1 MFKKTYLTFTLIVI
15 ALLFISAN
23 SYSQN
28 DEKAPKKTP
37 EELARKI
44 TDTLRTELQLS
55 DTQYDRV
62 YDIFLSHIN
71 RMRDDRQKYGKED
84 TEERQNAK
92 KERRKN
98 LKSELD
104 NVLSDEQMEKLKEL
118 HKERKNRKH
127 KTGTKNK

>member
-1 MFKKTYLTFTLIVI
+1 MYKKTYLALTLIII
-15 ALLFISAN
+15 ALLFFSVN

-28 DEKAPKKTP
+28 DGKVPKKTP

-44 TDTLRTELQLS
+44 ADTLRTELQLS
-55 DTQYDRV
+55 DTQYDQV

-71 RMRDDRQKYGKED
+71 KVREERQKYGKED
-84 TEERQNAK
+84 TEGRQNAR

-98 LKSELD
+98 LKAELE
-104 NVLSDEQMEKLKEL
+104 NVLSGDQMAKLKEL

-127 KTGTKNK
+127 KTGKKSK

>member
-1 MFKKTYLTFTLIVI
+1 MFKKTYFVLTLIII
-15 ALLFISAN
+15 ALLFFSAN

-28 DEKAPKKTP
+28 DEKASKKTP

-44 TDTLRTELQLS
+44 ADTLRTELQLS

-71 RMRDDRQKYGKED
+71 KVREDRQKYGKED
-84 TEERQNAK
+84 TEGSQNAR

-98 LKSELD
+98 LKTELE
-104 NVLSDEQMEKLKEL
+104 NVLSDDQMAKLKEL

-127 KTGTKNK
+127 KNGKKSK